1 MFDSHFIK
9 YEDVVTNFET
19 TIKKL
24 FEFIG
29 VNWTNELNKFYL
41 TARNR
46 RDIATPSYNQVTSP
60 LYLKSLNRW
69 KNYNSNFKDS
79 KIYLDKW
86 VNEFDY
92 KF

>member
-1 MFDSHFIK
+1 MFDLHFIK

-46 RDIATPSYNQVTSP
+46 RDIATPSYNQVTSHIFKIF
-60 LYLKSLNRW
+60 KSLEE
-69 KNYNSNFKDS
+69 
-79 KIYLDKW
+79 L
-86 VNEFDY
+86 
-92 KF
+92 